1 MIITLL
7 LFTRITTWIK
17 QIEVLLVIW
26 KSKIL
31 PDWLLPVLIADL
43 LLKLDADVTD
53 KLSELWQHYASNPLR
68 NCETVMKSGYWVTR
82 FRSLYTIN
90 K

>member
-43 LLKLDADVTD
+43 LLNWMQTSPTNYRSYDNTTRAT
-53 KLSELWQHYASNPLR
+53 HY
-68 NCETVMKSGYWVTR
+68 ETVK
-82 FRSLYTIN
+82 L
-90 K
+90 